1 MARRGSFTAP
11 TEHFG
16 APLALVHPIDN
27 KFPKY
32 DPEVD
37 ALEGLT
43 DEQKRKIQQKID
55 ELFGALVLG
64 SQEPPPD
71 GS

>member
-11 TEHFG
+11 TEYFG

-27 KFPKY
+27 IFPRY

-43 DEQKRKIQQKID
+43 DEQKRDVQQKID
-55 ELFGALVLG
+55 ELFGTLVLARD
-64 SQEPPPD
+64 D